1 MQAET
6 LAVAAERPERL
17 HRPGSLDHLFGG
29 SEQHG
34 RHGNAQRFR
43 GLDVGHQIVSI
54 GIQSGPQICIQKGP
68 L

>member
-17 HRPGSLDHLFGG
+17 HRPGPLDHLFGG
-29 SEQHG
+29 GEHHG

-43 GLDVGHQIVSI
+43 GRDLVTRSDLSDSRI
-54 GIQSGPQICIQKGP
+54 GN
-68 L
+68 

>member
-17 HRPGSLDHLFGG
+17 HRPGPLDHLFGG
-29 SEQHG
+29 GEQHG
-34 RHGNAQRFR
+34 RHGNARRFR
-43 GLDVGHQIVSI
+43 GLDVGHQI
-54 GIQSGPQICIQKGP
+54 GP